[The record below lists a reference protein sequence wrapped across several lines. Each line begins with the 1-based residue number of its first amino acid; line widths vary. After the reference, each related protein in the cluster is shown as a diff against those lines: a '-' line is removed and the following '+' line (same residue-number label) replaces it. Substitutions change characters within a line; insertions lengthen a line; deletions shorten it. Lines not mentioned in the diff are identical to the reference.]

1 MSKLRKPIDYRLQS
15 SLGLRLLVLA
25 AQQWQAGDT
34 SLINNHNIYVNATR
48 TDNKALENRSYLEN
62 KSQNKKMK
70 RARHC
75 TSYLTKCKILCRPQN
90 N

>member
-1 MSKLRKPIDYRLQS
+1 MSKLWKPRLQS

-34 SLINNHNIYVNATR
+34 SLINNNNNNNMYVTAAR
-48 TDNKALENRSYLEN
+48 TDNKALENHSYSEN
-62 KSQNKKMK
+62 KSWNKTMK

-75 TSYLTKCKILCRPQN
+75 TS
-90 N
+90 

>member
-34 SLINNHNIYVNATR
+34 SLINNNNNNNMYVTAAR
-48 TDNKALENRSYLEN
+48 TDNKALENHSYLEN
-62 KSQNKKMK
+62 KSQNKTMK

-75 TSYLTKCKILCRPQN
+75 TS
-90 N
+90 

>member
-1 MSKLRKPIDYRLQS
+1 MSKLCKPRLQS

-34 SLINNHNIYVNATR
+34 SLINNNNMYVNATR
-48 TDNKALENRSYLEN
+48 TDNKALENHSYLEN
-62 KSQNKKMK
+62 KSWNKTMK

-75 TSYLTKCKILCRPQN
+75 TS
-90 N
+90 